1 MLISSLYFMMLFP
14 FLLLI
19 YYKLPFKAKPMF
31 LLLLSYAM
39 YLYGGAPYIL
49 FLLFST
55 VITYFCGLQLAKAN
69 GNKRKAILAITILA
83 NLAVLVFFKYF
94 NTLPLSAEPLLEALH
109 FNFATSETS
118 VKWLAPL
125 GISFYTF
132 QTIGYVADVYTGKT
146 EAEQN
151 FFTYALFVSFFP
163 QIAMGPINRA
173 GNLIP
178 QLEAAKPFVYQ
189 DVTDGL
195 RQMALGFFKK
205 FAVADILAIYVN
217 GVFGNSEYTGL
228 VLTVAAV
235 LYTFQIYTDFSGYS
249 DIAIGC
255 AKTFGIQMADNFKT
269 PLFATSV
276 TTFWNRWH
284 ISLSTWFR
292 DYIYIPLGGSRKGTL
307 RYFANL
313 ATVFLISGIWHG
325 DTLNFLIWGG
335 IHAVFRVVEAAVQ
348 KMRGKKEEEP
358 KSLPVRILK
367 NIYTFTVV
375 CFAFVF
381 FRAATLQDAI
391 YIITKQFSGIS
402 LSALPGQIYGL
413 VTAGFDNTPILAYGF
428 IAFTALTLFLLF
440 VTDWYTCFKLN
451 NGSLAHHVGGWK
463 PAARWVCYYGL
474 MLIIFAAFL
483 MQNGG
488 FGSAGSFIYDQ
499 F

>member
-1 MLISSLYFMMLFP
+1 MLVSSLYFMMLFP
-14 FLLLI
+14 FLLLL
-19 YYKLPFKAKPMF
+19 YYKLPTKARPWF

-39 YLYGGAPYIL
+39 YLYSGAPYIL

-55 VITYFCGLQLAKAN
+55 VLTYFCGRMLAKAS
-69 GNKRKAILAITILA
+69 GNNRNILLAVTILA

-94 NTLPLSAEPLLEALH
+94 NTLPLGAEKVLETLH
-109 FNFATSETS
+109 FNIGVGETS
-118 VKWLAPL
+118 VKLFAPL

-132 QTIGYVADVYTGKT
+132 QTIGYVADVYTGKI

-173 GNLIP
+173 GSLIP
-178 QLEAAKPFVYQ
+178 QFETEKPFVYK

-195 RQMALGFFKK
+195 RQMAIGFFKK

-217 GVFGNSEYTGL
+217 GVFGNAEYTGL
-228 VLTVAAV
+228 VLTFAAV

-307 RYFANL
+307 RYFINL
-313 ATVFLISGIWHG
+313 TVVFLVSGIWHG
-325 DTLNFLIWGG
+325 DTLNFLIWGAL
-335 IHAVFRVVEAAVQ
+335 HAAFRVAEAAVQ
-348 KMRGKKEEEP
+348 KVRGKKEEEP
-358 KSLPVRILK
+358 KNLLIRILK
-367 NIYTFTVV
+367 NLYTFAVV

-381 FRAATLQDAI
+381 FRAATLQDALH
-391 YIITKQFSGIS
+391 IITKQFSGIS
-402 LSALPGQIYGL
+402 FSALPAQIYGL
-413 VTAGFDNTPILAYGF
+413 VATGFDNTPILVYGF
-428 IAFTALTLFLLF
+428 IAFTVLTLMLLF
-440 VTDWYTCFKLN
+440 VIDWYTCFKLN
-451 NGSLAHHVGGWK
+451 NGSLAHNVGTWK
-463 PAARWVCYYGL
+463 PAVRWVCYYGL
-474 MLIIFAAFL
+474 MLVIFAAFL

-488 FGSAGSFIYDQ
+488 FGGAGSFIYNQ